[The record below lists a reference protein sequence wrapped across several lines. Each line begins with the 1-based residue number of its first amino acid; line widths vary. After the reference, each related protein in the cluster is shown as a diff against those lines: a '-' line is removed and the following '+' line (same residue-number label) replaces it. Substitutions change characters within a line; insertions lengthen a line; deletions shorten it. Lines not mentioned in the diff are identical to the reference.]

1 MSNRKN
7 LANGILASAVNDT
20 TTTWTLESG
29 YGAGM
34 PDVPFYITATPFGQL
49 PTQGNSEI
57 VNVTA
62 RSGDTLTVTRGAKGT
77 TAKAFAAGAVVAN
90 AIYDDE
96 KWTSDNIDWAT
107 FATFAA
113 VQTVGQSISASS
125 YQKVTFDS
133 VVVNK
138 NNVYNPST
146 SRFTAPVDGVYEFN
160 AGYNLSGIS
169 TQRVFQMFSVNGFT
183 GSSEEPM
190 YRGQDNPNGAKRV
203 IGSCFI
209 PLEAGDYVECIVYTT
224 APSASTGVGYGH
236 TYFSGSLVART

>member
-107 FATFAA
+107 FGQDVSLSEQKTTMKDIDGDPIYKK
-113 VQTVGQSISASS
+113 TVRGVFSDSS
-125 YQKVTFDS
+125 GVYSGAIDPGI
-133 VVVNK
+133 VNFK
-138 NNVYNPST
+138 RLIDMTGMAYVLSGTSGVSPTNYTWAHRAGAVYNT
-146 SRFTAPVDGVYEFN
+146 EQYGVYFRP
-160 AGYNLSGIS
+160 SDGIINVRCVMAANRS
-169 TQRVFQMFSVNGFT
+169 LCMDMTLYYTKTVN
-183 GSSEEPM
+183 
-190 YRGQDNPNGAKRV
+190 
-203 IGSCFI
+203 
-209 PLEAGDYVECIVYTT
+209 
-224 APSASTGVGYGH
+224 
-236 TYFSGSLVART
+236 